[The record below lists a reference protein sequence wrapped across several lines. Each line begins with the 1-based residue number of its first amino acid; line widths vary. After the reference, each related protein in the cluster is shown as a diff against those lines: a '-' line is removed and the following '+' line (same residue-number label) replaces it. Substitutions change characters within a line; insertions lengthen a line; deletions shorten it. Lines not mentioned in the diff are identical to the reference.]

1 MMFAVLLWHSTH
13 PNQKL
18 KVYGYQSRTR
28 QNRALSSVNQK
39 HLKQLSVFDI
49 PQVPLAV
56 VPRDEKF
63 FRLECVEL
71 VSTQQHSDK
80 RTSFSR
86 SWPTQQKIIDAKATR
101 MPRMTAT
108 RNVIFDSSFKKTFT
122 MYCLVQSTKMRT
134 GTRRRDRTT
143 PTPLSA

>member
-63 FRLECVEL
+63 FRLESAEIM
-71 VSTQQHSDK
+71 SKERHIDN

-86 SWPTQQKIIDAKATR
+86 SWPTQQQLMTIKTARMHRATT
-101 MPRMTAT
+101 MKKT
-108 RNVIFDSSFKKTFT
+108 NFESSF
-122 MYCLVQSTKMRT
+122 
-134 GTRRRDRTT
+134 
-143 PTPLSA
+143 